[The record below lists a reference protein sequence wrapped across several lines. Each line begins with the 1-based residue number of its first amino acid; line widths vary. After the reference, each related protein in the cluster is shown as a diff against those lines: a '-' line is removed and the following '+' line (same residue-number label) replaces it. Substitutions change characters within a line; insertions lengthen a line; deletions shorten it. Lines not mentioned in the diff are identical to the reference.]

1 MSDTGTGTQYA
12 GMASMALAEGLLGS
26 GDVWG
31 ALRAARGAVA
41 AAVKRGSKV
50 SVARSRVTLG
60 RVLLAAGELT
70 ECEGQ
75 LEMALDHGAGVERA
89 TTPRAYGT
97 LAALADVRNVSGR
110 RIQCLEHALEGYVAG
125 GATIHRR
132 RVERELA
139 TASGIRRP

>member
-1 MSDTGTGTQYA
+1 MNSRASDGRTPAWPPSSGTGENWEPRPSNTDTRV
-12 GMASMALAEGLLGS
+12 LKP
-26 GDVWG
+26 
-31 ALRAARGAVA
+31 ARGSQ
-41 AAVKRGSKV
+41 G

-60 RVLLAAGELT
+60 RVLLVAGELT

-89 TTPRAYGT
+89 TTPRAYET
-97 LAALADVRNVSGR
+97 LASLAEVRNDVSR
-110 RIQCLEHALEGYVAG
+110 RIQCLELALEGYTAG

>member
-1 MSDTGTGTQYA
+1 M
-12 GMASMALAEGLLGS
+12 
-26 GDVWG
+26 
-31 ALRAARGAVA
+31 
-41 AAVKRGSKV
+41 
-50 SVARSRVTLG
+50 G

-75 LEMALDHGAGVERA
+75 LQMALEHGNGVERA
-89 TTPRAYGT
+89 TTPRAYET
-97 LAALADVRNVSGR
+97 LAALAEVHNDASR
-110 RIQCLEHALEGYVAG
+110 RIECLELALKGYTAG